1 MEKIVIDNWEIASFN
16 NESFSLIDETVAIEL
31 PLTVVVNGKEFATI
45 VCTPENIQELLI
57 GFLASEGIIR
67 FYDDIKSLT
76 VDESRGFAYIEINQD
91 IEQLELLDHS
101 KRFIGSCCGKS
112 RQFYFK
118 SDVRTAKTVTTDIKI
133 HAQQCLELMDQL
145 QAKSTSFQLTGGVHN
160 AALCTVDEVL
170 TIRTDIGRH
179 NALDK
184 IYGYVLENNIP
195 LRDKVIT
202 FSGRISS
209 EVLLKVSKMG
219 VGIII
224 SKSAPTDLALNLA
237 VDLGITVVG
246 FVRGEKM
253 NVYTNKQRIV
263 ELDPLTATA
272 K

>member
-1 MEKIVIDNWEIASFN
+1 MEKIVIDDWEIASFDDD
-16 NESFSLIDETVAIEL
+16 SFSLIDETVAIEF
-31 PLTVVVNGKEFATI
+31 PLTVVVNGQEFATM
-45 VCTPENIQELLI
+45 VCTPTNIRELLI
-57 GFLASEGIIR
+57 GFLASEGIIH
-67 FYDDIKSLT
+67 FYDEIKSLT
-76 VDESRGFAYIEINQD
+76 IDDSRGFAYVEID
-91 IEQLELLDHS
+91 RDLEKLELDHS

-118 SDVRTAKTVTTDIKI
+118 SDVRTAKTVTTNIKI
-133 HAQQCLELMDQL
+133 HAKQCLALMDQL
-145 QAKSTSFQLTGGVHN
+145 QSQSTSFQLTGGVHN

-184 IYGYVLENNIP
+184 VYGYVLENNIP
-195 LRDKVIT
+195 LKDKVIA
-202 FSGRISS
+202 FSGRVSS

-219 VGIII
+219 IGIII

-246 FVRGEKM
+246 FVRGKKM
-253 NVYTNKQRIV
+253 NVYTKKERII